1 MNKIFSYSLILLS
14 SACLF
19 TSCSHEEDDIFDKS
33 AAERLNEASELYTQ
47 RLLAADNGWIMQYYP
62 QNSSSSYIGTGY
74 LFGLQFKKDM
84 SVTVSMNNWM
94 SDNKYMEDT
103 SDWEVIT
110 DNGPVLSFNSFNDC
124 LHAFSTPETVVLPNG
139 SYSETGLGT
148 GMGGDY
154 EFIVTEAPEDGS
166 YVMLKGKKRG
176 TYNLLTQIPAGTTAE
191 EYIADLKTFTSTYFP
206 SSNPTFDVLHKGDA
220 RYKVEGSDS
229 ICSIYPYDGDII
241 TESSYNPFLITKSGD
256 DYVLRFRDAIED
268 GEVSVQTFKYDSAKD
283 QFVSTDN
290 EAYYLEGNDPGTFFE
305 YSINEGNRA
314 WNLKWTSEMSE
325 KMKTIYGTVR
335 TSFSNMKYDGRK
347 GTLNG
352 IYVKQNKSGQC
363 ALYVSYKFK
372 NSSTGEFFI
381 KYSQSGDKAT
391 FSYQGCSESDQSMY
405 DTVEGLPELINVF
418 NGQFTVSKTVTAF
431 NLRTIKL
438 TSVSDPDIWFIV
450 SL

>member
-268 GEVSVQTFKYDSAKD
+268 GDVSVQTFKFDSAKD
-283 QFVSTDN
+283 LFISIDN
-290 EAYYLEGNDPGTFFE
+290 EAYYLEGNSPATYFE

-314 WNLKWTSEMSE
+314 WNLKWASEMSD
-325 KMKTIYGTVR
+325 KMKDIYGTVR
-335 TSFSNMKYDGRK
+335 TSFSEMKDGGRK

-352 IYVKQNKSGQC
+352 IYLKQNKSGQC

-372 NSSTGEFFI
+372 NSSTGEFLLN
-381 KYSQSGDKAT
+381 YTQDGDKAT
-391 FSYQGCSESDQSMY
+391 FSYQGCSEYDQSMY
-405 DTVEGLPELINVF
+405 NAVAGLPELINVF
-418 NGQFTVSKTVTAF
+418 NGQFTVAKNVTAF